1 MNLLS
6 KIQFT
11 QFHIMETAN
20 VFVMPLKPV
29 SAITLILL
37 IPFRKS
43 RFFKFFLQNEQSKV
57 RNCIEGQLFFFLP
70 VD

>member
-37 IPFRKS
+37 IPFRKKRLS
-43 RFFKFFLQNEQSKV
+43 FSFKMNKAKLETVLKVNFFSFYQ
-57 RNCIEGQLFFFLP
+57 
-70 VD
+70 